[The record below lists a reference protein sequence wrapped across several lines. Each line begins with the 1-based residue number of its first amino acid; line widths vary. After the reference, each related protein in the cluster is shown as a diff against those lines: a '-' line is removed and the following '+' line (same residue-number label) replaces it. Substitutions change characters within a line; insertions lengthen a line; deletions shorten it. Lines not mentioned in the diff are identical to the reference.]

1 MNTLQREGNK
11 EGEKRYKG
19 AGCFMFTNSFMEIT
33 AARKLARSGQGVT
46 LHCGFFDYLYHW
58 LLAHSKMYTN
68 NG

>member
-1 MNTLQREGNK
+1 MRK
-11 EGEKRYKG
+11 EIRGLVVLL
-19 AGCFMFTNSFMEIT
+19 FTNSFMEIT

-46 LHCGFFDYLYHW
+46 LHCGFFDYLYHR